1 MLGSSI
7 VLDVARVPRLK
18 ERLRFPV
25 AAVERLARRTVQG
38 QLDRVARGQDRD
50 DLPMKPL
57 APAYAR
63 RKQRRGLEAKRD
75 MRFTGNMLRAVSVHE
90 ATSDGYAVGIG
101 EGAHPKVRKAA
112 YFRQLFDGWF
122 GLSDTNLQELDA
134 ELKPIFDDFA
144 GDLFA

>member
-7 VLDVARVPRLK
+7 VLDVAKVPRLK

-25 AAVERLARRTVQG
+25 AAVERLAQRTVRG
-38 QLDRVARGQDRD
+38 QLERAARAEDRD
-50 DLPMKPL
+50 DQPMKAL
-57 APAYAR
+57 SPAYAR

-75 MRFTGNMLRAVSVHE
+75 MRFTGNMLRAVSVHD
-90 ATSDGYAVGIG
+90 ATSDGFEVGIG
-101 EGAHPKVRKAA
+101 SGAHPKVRKAA

-122 GLSDTNLQELDA
+122 GLSDRNLTELDE
-134 ELKPIFDDFA
+134 ELQPIFDDFA